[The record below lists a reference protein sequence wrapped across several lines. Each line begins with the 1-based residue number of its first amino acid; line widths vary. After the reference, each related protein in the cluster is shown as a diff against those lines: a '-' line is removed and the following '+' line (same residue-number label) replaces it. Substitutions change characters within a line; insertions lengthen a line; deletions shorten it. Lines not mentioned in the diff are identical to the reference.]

1 MWAEKGEKG
10 AAMTLRSLFR
20 IIQDVLSGFGI
31 AILAIY
37 GLETAEGAST
47 MSSFQ
52 HRWVGYLVL
61 ISAVIVAHR
70 IRVARKAGA

>member
-52 HRWVGYLVL
+52 RVGYLVL